1 MRARPAAWRR
11 STDIPSRHSRLLIA
25 QELAHRPAAP
35 PTCGGV
41 CVGTSTPPCPAFAR
55 HGACFLPGRAT
66 LPGSSLMKAVRGTSP
81 TGGIEGKKLG
91 RCSPGNQGLEELA
104 DWLPQLYTRISSRCL
119 GGALAPQ
126 RQYRGEETR
135 PALVRSTD
143 LIRKELRWA
152 DKQPHSVQWGAS
164 RSRCTSFA
172 EATQPVY

>member
-1 MRARPAAWRR
+1 MTQNMAKHPLKPFPPSNSPGTRPPARGTAHLWRCLRGHICAALARFRPPWRLCLARMRHLTWLLAHEGRARHFPRR
-11 STDIPSRHSRLLIA
+11 
-25 QELAHRPAAP
+25 
-35 PTCGGV
+35 
-41 CVGTSTPPCPAFAR
+41 
-55 HGACFLPGRAT
+55 
-66 LPGSSLMKAVRGTSP
+66 GS
-81 TGGIEGKKLG
+81 EGKKLG
-91 RCSPGNQGLEELA
+91 RYSRGNQGLEELA

-172 EATQPVY
+172 EATQPVD

>member
-1 MRARPAAWRR
+1 
-11 STDIPSRHSRLLIA
+11 
-25 QELAHRPAAP
+25 
-35 PTCGGV
+35 
-41 CVGTSTPPCPAFAR
+41 
-55 HGACFLPGRAT
+55 
-66 LPGSSLMKAVRGTSP
+66 MKAVRGTFP
-81 TGGIEGKKLG
+81 AGGVRGKSLADVYLA
-91 RCSPGNQGLEELA
+91 NQGLEELA

-164 RSRCTSFA
+164 RSTRTSFA
-172 EATQPVY
+172 EATQPVD